1 PTPPRPGRSLS
12 TWWARRRAPD
22 VRHGNLTPRR
32 AAPGPHA
39 GHGPGLHAGRRRLA
53 RRGARPGRHR
63 CPPRH
68 HAPGRVREPR
78 GPRPGSAS
86 APRRHPG
93 RPRRRLLPRPQE
105 RRPTRATRPHRR
117 PPVGA
122 CRGRREHD
130 RSGRSAL
137 AGHADHRPG
146 LGPRPSAEGG
156 EVSGQRAAGYCRVS
170 TEEQAEQGFSLG
182 EQERT
187 LREDAEHRG
196 ETWTRAYVDAGLSGR
211 SKERRPQLN
220 AMLAA
225 AEAGEFDVLVIPAL
239 DRLARNARDAHD
251 IFARLERANVAIRSL
266 RGEVDTSTST
276 GRLMTGVMASLAEF
290 ESNVI
295 GERTRSGKAAAARAG
310 RPNGGP
316 RRFGFDQ
323 RDGQLIP
330 RRGEIAVVER
340 ILREAVAGRSQAE
353 IAAGLNADGHLTAR
367 GKRWNQPQI
376 SQLVADPIWIGV
388 LKNKEGEH
396 RIAEPYLPVELW
408 EAAQRTLRGPDGPR
422 AGRQSQRF
430 LLGNGMLRCGRCGS
444 SMQVRRE
451 RKGYGFYEVYICYGR
466 SSGAHPDC
474 TQSAVHR
481 AAVDGAVLAY
491 FERVGLDVEATRREL
506 AERSDR
512 ERAELRTLRGQAERE
527 LAKVQA
533 GLEKVERDY
542 TLGDL
547 PAADYTRLRANLD
560 EALRASGDALE
571 RLTAREREVA
581 DPG

>member
-1 PTPPRPGRSLS
+1 
-12 TWWARRRAPD
+12 
-22 VRHGNLTPRR
+22 
-32 AAPGPHA
+32 
-39 GHGPGLHAGRRRLA
+39 
-53 RRGARPGRHR
+53 
-63 CPPRH
+63 
-68 HAPGRVREPR
+68 
-78 GPRPGSAS
+78 
-86 APRRHPG
+86 
-93 RPRRRLLPRPQE
+93 
-105 RRPTRATRPHRR
+105 
-117 PPVGA
+117 
-122 CRGRREHD
+122 
-130 RSGRSAL
+130 
-137 AGHADHRPG
+137 
-146 LGPRPSAEGG
+146 
-156 EVSGQRAAGYCRVS
+156 VSEQRAAGYCRVS

-266 RGEVDTSTST
+266 RGEVDTSTAT

-512 ERAELRTLRGQAERE
+512 ERAELRSLRGQAERE

-581 DPG
+581 DPGVMEDVELLTRLTELRAAIAGDVTANPDDFAATHAALRRLFAAFELRAVQGLHGVPVEVWDEFIAEDVPTLTGETAYLLVPVPRPDAVVLSEGKIGVVPVPLGLRAESPANAGGGSNASPR